1 AVVDSGGQVVIKI
14 AKLSGTTPVPLSA
27 GELSAFDAYI
37 NQVKFAGTNIL
48 TISRT
53 ADLLKI
59 YYDITYDPLV
69 LTPSGESINTPGVYP
84 VEAAI
89 NNYISNLPFNGI
101 LNLTKL

>member
-1 AVVDSGGQVVIKI
+1 SQLYVGTLIWYRQQCFEFQYGDSLTWNGNKYVYAVPNTLKQIIKRAAVVDSGGQVVIKI

-53 ADLLKI
+53 
-59 YYDITYDPLV
+59 
-69 LTPSGESINTPGVYP
+69 
-84 VEAAI
+84 
-89 NNYISNLPFNGI
+89 
-101 LNLTKL
+101 